1 MSSVS
6 RPSPERRLTARIA
19 SHSLTAATT
28 DAARNVADPAKELRA
43 RCRAYCQFALDFPRL
58 YQLMFHADLPLTL
71 LYQPDATPGRRSFN
85 NLLAAVRNCIR
96 QGWRRPMTIRFVL
109 PRSSGQRSTGWCWR
123 ASRGR
128 PFPGRQSRCWWT
140 RWLIVSWDSTMAC
153 HTPEL
158 PGRASCVARSKG
170 SSFSPRGDS
179 ETSRGTSAAVYSNS
193 AALDWSP
200 SGRRCAR
207 SWSAAMAE

>member
-109 PRSSGQRSTGWCWR
+109 PRSS
-123 ASRGR
+123 
-128 PFPGRQSRCWWT
+128 
-140 RWLIVSWDSTMAC
+140 
-153 HTPEL
+153 
-158 PGRASCVARSKG
+158 
-170 SSFSPRGDS
+170 
-179 ETSRGTSAAVYSNS
+179 
-193 AALDWSP
+193 
-200 SGRRCAR
+200 
-207 SWSAAMAE
+207 